1 MVLDQIITFAVL
13 AACLGRFAWGRWR
26 YDLVALCAMLAVVV
40 AGIVPTEAALTG
52 FGHPA

>member
-1 MVLDQIITFAVL
+1 MSLDQIITFAVL
-13 AACLGRFAWGRWR
+13 AACLGLFAWGRWR

-40 AGIVPTEAALTG
+40 AGIVPTADALSG